1 MKYNRIYKPT
11 RFDNFT
17 IVPTYI
23 LRHKGIS
30 IGATGLY
37 AWLFSHT
44 SNQEI
49 TVKFICGHFKENQS
63 AIRNKLNEL
72 IKFGYLVRKRVYENG
87 KIIGIDYYLHDNPK
101 NLNVENLH
109 KENLNVENQ
118 PQSNINNNIY
128 NKSNINQNA
137 NIDKSFEHFVDL
149 FDFKYRPKTK
159 TQINNWKKCLEL
171 CVKIDKYDLKDIYLT
186 CKFIRNNEF
195 WRDNFLSLLKLRNKD
210 KNGILYIHRFIEI
223 YKKENKPK
231 CFWKIKGIKQYV
243 IYNDPDGS
251 NKLGAITKTNKLN
264 EFNIS
269 QFLNRDEIQ
278 LLKNFVN
285 GDR

>member
-1 MKYNRIYKPT
+1 MKYNRIYKPS

-17 IVPTYI
+17 IIPSYI
-23 LRHKGIS
+23 FRHKGIS

-49 TVKFICGHFKENQS
+49 TIEFICNHFKEGKD
-63 AIRNKLNEL
+63 AIRVKLKEL
-72 IKFGYLVRKRVYENG
+72 IDNGYLDRKRVTENG
-87 KIIGIDYYLHDNPK
+87 KFKGYDYILKSNQSGKNRCRKKPMSENP
-101 NLNVENLH
+101 
-109 KENLNVENQ
+109 

-128 NKSNINQNA
+128 NKSNINQNV

-149 FDFKYRPKTK
+149 FDLKYRPKTK

-171 CVKIDKYDLKDIYLT
+171 CVKIDKYDLRDIYLT

-278 LLKNFVN
+278 ILKNFVN